1 MRVSIERQYGK
12 YIPVCDGCGCVL
24 DEHVYDTFD
33 EARIA
38 MKEEGWST
46 DKVNGEW
53 QNYCPDCGE

>member
-1 MRVSIERQYGK
+1 MSIERQYGK

-53 QNYCPDCGE
+53 QNYCPDCQEE